1 MTVPKLQARDDF
13 YNSGNWS
20 GGARWAFFAI
30 FIVLIIIVILG
41 TLRINRARSR
51 QGIQPIYGTRWMTPP
66 SYYQSQDQY
75 NQPTR
80 REPDMPN
87 VYVPTYTEHAGEYD
101 MGYYDNQGVFH
112 PNPNAKDP
120 TIPPPSHTRTGSGMD
135 GVPISNSLRGSIE
148 DEPSQQARGRLDGE
162 GTDVN
167 NRDATHETEPSNSR
181 TQEGQVRANVAHT
194 QH

>member
-1 MTVPKLQARDDF
+1 MTLNRLHVRDDF

-41 TLRINRARSR
+41 TLRINRARTR

-66 SYYQSQDQY
+66 SYYQSQGQY

-101 MGYYDNQGVFH
+101 MGYYDNQGNFH
-112 PNPNAKDP
+112 PNPNAKGP
-120 TIPPPSHTRTGSGMD
+120 TFPPDSHARDID
-135 GVPISNSLRGSIE
+135 GLDGIPISNSFQQSINDE
-148 DEPSQQARGRLDGE
+148 DISRPRERAEAAEDALDSR
-162 GTDVN
+162 DM
-167 NRDATHETEPSNSR
+167 NRDHE
-181 TQEGQVRANVAHT
+181 VRAVVDERASGGERIV
-194 QH
+194 QR